1 MNLLK
6 ESCYEKEKYMRI
18 PTETAKHLY
27 YCAQWTGHFICKSDF
42 RIKRSD
48 FPGFLLI
55 YTSSGSGNLI
65 YKGSKYH
72 IGANSFC
79 LLDCLTPHEY
89 TTTAAPWDFKFLHFC
104 GNSSRIYHDY
114 IISLNNSPVFPCRSA
129 DAVLL
134 MDKITQNVHF
144 SGEEVLCSEYIY
156 RILTGIIASFANED
170 NSFSFRVA
178 MNYIAKNYLQDIDIN
193 SLANKF
199 NLSRSYFTTKFKEE
213 IGISPHAYLVQCRI
227 SAAKALLLN
236 SSCNSFIRTFKNTT
250 GTTPMKYRRHS

>member
-55 YTSSGSGNLI
+55 YTSSGIGNLI

-104 GNSSRIYHDY
+104 GNSSCTIEQ
-114 IISLNNSPVFPCRSA
+114 ISENCGF
-129 DAVLL
+129 
-134 MDKITQNVHF
+134 
-144 SGEEVLCSEYIY
+144 G
-156 RILTGIIASFANED
+156 
-170 NSFSFRVA
+170 
-178 MNYIAKNYLQDIDIN
+178 
-193 SLANKF
+193 
-199 NLSRSYFTTKFKEE
+199 
-213 IGISPHAYLVQCRI
+213 
-227 SAAKALLLN
+227 
-236 SSCNSFIRTFKNTT
+236 SCNSFIRTFKNTT